1 MDYLVHKG
9 RGTCLSLLVFASD
22 SFEGIGMATF
32 HRTNL
37 GYTGYGGR
45 RLYLSE
51 SQTLTF
57 DLRLFP
63 MAVVLLSIY
72 DTRRSDKCPQL

>member
-1 MDYLVHKG
+1 M
-9 RGTCLSLLVFASD
+9 SD
-22 SFEGIGMATF
+22 SLEGIGMATF

-37 GYTGYGGR
+37 GFTGYGGR

-51 SQTLTF
+51 SQTLTL

-63 MAVVLLSIY
+63 MAVV
-72 DTRRSDKCPQL
+72 